1 MVELF
6 LLISKV
12 WDRLAKYWDHKTA
25 RAPIK
30 IYLSHIYHFVYG
42 GGGERRVVIKTFIY
56 FSFDNYFK
64 DRPRSMTEQ
73 SSLYSRD
80 IYSGHSPPPPPRGK
94 ELLRRKWKKLKNL
107 EGKIGEKE
115 IKGKK
120 ERGKRDKKRR
130 EREKKRGIV
139 VKKGENILIM
149 LTCLI

>member
-1 MVELF
+1 M
-6 LLISKV
+6 
-12 WDRLAKYWDHKTA
+12 
-25 RAPIK
+25 
-30 IYLSHIYHFVYG
+30 
-42 GGGERRVVIKTFIY
+42 
-56 FSFDNYFK
+56 
-64 DRPRSMTEQ
+64 
-73 SSLYSRD
+73 
-80 IYSGHSPPPPPRGK
+80 
-94 ELLRRKWKKLKNL
+94 KNL